1 MDSTRPTLDCQDHG
15 ILAFSRDSITHL
27 SSVMRAGGETTF
39 KGEDRGAHCSERG
52 PGTSVAQRT
61 APGGHRRL
69 AAPRTWGATWSGR
82 RKWDRREGHDHRGRG
97 QMEPVDVA
105 LQAAHSLL

>member
-39 KGEDRGAHCSERG
+39 KGEDRGARCSERG
-52 PGTSVAQRT
+52 LGTSVAQRT
-61 APGGHRRL
+61 APGGTAGWL
-69 AAPRTWGATWSGR
+69 LPGLGEPPWSGR

-97 QMEPVDVA
+97 QMEPVDMA